1 MNQRRDEDSA
11 GAAVRIAG
19 AHHLLHDKIILQVV
33 RWRYSTARRALDA
46 MTAAGR
52 YIKEIW
58 I

>member
-1 MNQRRDEDSA
+1 MASDVHESLVRVLIDERRMSDGD
-11 GAAVRIAG
+11 
-19 AHHLLHDKIILQVV
+19 
-33 RWRYSTARRALDA
+33 ARRALDA